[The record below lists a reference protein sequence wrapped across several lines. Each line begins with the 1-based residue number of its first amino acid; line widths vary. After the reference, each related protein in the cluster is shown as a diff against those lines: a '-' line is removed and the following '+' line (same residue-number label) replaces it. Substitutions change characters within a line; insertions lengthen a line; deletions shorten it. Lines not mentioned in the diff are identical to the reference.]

1 MLNSLET
8 GPVLYLFNN
17 RIYLS
22 LITLGLI
29 FTLSGIYFSV
39 YRNKVLSNV
48 KKLKAIKKLK
58 REGKLETIIS
68 KLPLRIISNRLE
80 KSLSFFLFE
89 NTVQKKIAAILSIVL
104 PGIGIIMY
112 ISLDAI
118 LTIWYTKLAALTLC
132 LMVPY
137 YLFTLIIDYMKYSL
151 RLEIPKLIDNFR
163 CSFMLYYR
171 IQPALLDCGKSMH
184 SSLGKIILRASDCSD
199 LNESLDRMRQRINDT
214 WFNIFVIMLV
224 NYRENGGELIAQLYK
239 LNRTIT
245 RYNNIEKKKN
255 KRLIWYEIFT
265 MGTSIFSIPVILLIN
280 RMILG
285 PDAGNYYNSAAAF
298 AKIAVFSLSALLI
311 VRVLRRM

>member
-1 MLNSLET
+1 MISSLET
-8 GPVLYLFNN
+8 GPALYIFSN
-17 RIYLS
+17 RIYFS
-22 LITLGLI
+22 LIILGLI
-29 FTLSGIYFSV
+29 FTIWGTYFSV
-39 YRNKVLSNV
+39 YKNKVLSNV
-48 KKLKAIKKLK
+48 KRLKAIKKLK
-58 REGKLETIIS
+58 SEGKLETIIS
-68 KLPLRIISNRLE
+68 KLPLRIISNKLE
-80 KSLSFFLFE
+80 NSLSFFLLQ
-89 NTVQKKIAAILSIVL
+89 NAVQTKLAAILSLVL

-112 ISLDAI
+112 ISLNSI
-118 LTIWYTKLAALTLC
+118 LTIWYTKLAAFVLC

-137 YLFTLIIDYMKYSL
+137 YVFTLVIDYMKYSL

-199 LNESLDRMRQRINDT
+199 LNGSLDKMRERINDT
-214 WFNIFVIMLV
+214 WFNIFIIMLI

-265 MGTSIFSIPVILLIN
+265 VGTSIFSIPAILLIN

-285 PDAGNYYNSAAAF
+285 PDAGYYSSASAF
-298 AKIAVFSLSALLI
+298 AKIAVFSLTALLI